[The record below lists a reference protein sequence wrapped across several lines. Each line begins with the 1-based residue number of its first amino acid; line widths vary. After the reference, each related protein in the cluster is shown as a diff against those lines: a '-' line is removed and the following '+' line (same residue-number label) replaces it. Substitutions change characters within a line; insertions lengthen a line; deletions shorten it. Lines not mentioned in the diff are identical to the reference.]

1 MDLCSFSSKGAASCQ
16 TGVVTWAR
24 GPRAMA
30 TIAGLARKLDNLAE
44 QIVHLH
50 SMRTEV
56 DDRMKELVRV
66 RYVKMR
72 TELDVTLARMQSLN
86 QQADDHASKIEEL
99 ERRITLW
106 QQDKESLRLMS
117 IQLQSQM
124 NNMRST
130 ITNIQATARHNS
142 NDLRNLVVRR

>member
-1 MDLCSFSSKGAASCQ
+1 MAS
-16 TGVVTWAR
+16 TPPV
-24 GPRAMA
+24 
-30 TIAGLARKLDNLAE
+30 TIAGLARKLEDLAE

-117 IQLQSQM
+117 IQLHSQM
-124 NNMRST
+124 NDIQST

-142 NDLRNLVVRR
+142 HDLRNLVRR

>member
-1 MDLCSFSSKGAASCQ
+1 MAS
-16 TGVVTWAR
+16 TPAV
-24 GPRAMA
+24 
-30 TIAGLARKLDNLAE
+30 TIAVLAGKLQNLAQ
-44 QIVHLH
+44 QIAHLH
-50 SMRTEV
+50 NMRTEV
-56 DDRMKELVRV
+56 DDRMQELVRV
-66 RYVKMR
+66 RYVNMR